1 MEILAGPDVSVAS
14 TSACALGA
22 DGRIVN
28 EAKVP
33 SDPGS
38 LVEHMHG
45 LPGSIA
51 AIGLE
56 AGPCRSGSARDWAK
70 PATKPC

>member
-45 LPGSIA
+45 LPGGIA

-56 AGPCRSGSARDWAK
+56 AGPCRSGSTRD
-70 PATKPC
+70 